1 MKKKIIMALMASL
14 PMLAYAGGF
23 QVNLQGNQQT
33 GMGHLGTSFYL
44 GASSAY
50 FNPGMMG
57 LGADS
62 LGSWNF
68 EGGVSLLFSDV
79 AYQNINTGEISR
91 TDNPMGTPFYFYG
104 TYKINEKAT
113 AGLAVYTPFGSSVE
127 WGDLWDGR
135 YLIQDISLQAIFIQ
149 PTFSYQISENI
160 GLGAG
165 LVYATGNFEINRA
178 FPYSNPNEMDEQI
191 NLSGGANGIG
201 FNAGIHIQATE
212 DLSFGLSYR
221 SEVEMELEDGDV
233 EISAPKS
240 LSSNIPFENKFN
252 ATLPLP
258 STITLGAAY
267 KVTDQF
273 LVSAEVSRIGWS
285 SYDTLSF
292 DFKTQTEGFRDSHN
306 PRMYEDSYIY
316 RLGFQYTVDSTLA
329 LRVGAYYDQ
338 SPVQDD
344 YFNPETPNT
353 NNIGVT
359 AGASYAFTE
368 HISVDLSFLY
378 ITGRERTSYYTSD
391 LNKEMA
397 DAGENFGGKYRSNAV
412 IPGIGLHVT
421 F

>member
-1 MKKKIIMALMASL
+1 MAIAASI
-14 PMLAYAGGF
+14 PMLAFAGGF

-33 GMGHLGTSFYL
+33 GMGHLGSSFYL
-44 GASSAY
+44 GASSAF

-57 LGADS
+57 LSEDS
-62 LGSWNF
+62 LGSWSF
-68 EGGVSLLFSDV
+68 EAGASLLFSDV
-79 AYQNINTGEISR
+79 AYQNLNTGEISR

-160 GLGAG
+160 GVGAG
-165 LVYATGNFEINRA
+165 LVYATGNFEMNRA
-178 FPYSNPNEMDEQI
+178 FPFSHPQETEEQI
-191 NLSGGANGIG
+191 NLSGAASGIG
-201 FNAGIHIQATE
+201 FNAGIHIQAA
-212 DLSFGLSYR
+212 DKLAFGLTYR
-221 SEVEMELEDGDV
+221 SEVEMEMTGGDV
-233 EISAPKS
+233 EIWVPTS
-240 LSSNIPFENKFN
+240 LSTNIPHTNKFD

-258 STITLGAAY
+258 STLTLGVAY
-267 KVTDQF
+267 DITDQF
-273 LVSAEVSRIGWS
+273 LVSAELSRIGWS
-285 SYDTLSF
+285 AYDTLTF
-292 DFKTQTEGFRDSHN
+292 DFKEETESFKDSRN
-306 PRMYEDSYIY
+306 PRLYEDSYIY
-316 RLGFQYTVDSTLA
+316 RLGFQYTIDTTLA

-353 NNIGVT
+353 DNIGVT
-359 AGASYAFTE
+359 AGLSYAFSD
-368 HISVDLSFLY
+368 HVSVDLSFLY
-378 ITGRERTSYYTSD
+378 ITGRERESYYTSD
-391 LNKEMA
+391 LNKNST
-397 DAGENFGGKYRSNAV
+397 AGENFGGKYRSNAV